1 MFHELRKRA
10 LLTDGNSLSGKV
22 ALITGASRGIG
33 AAVARRFA
41 AAGGQ
46 VAIGY
51 QARSD
56 AAASLAAEI
65 TAAGGQ
71 CLAVQGDI
79 ADSDAAQR
87 IANDTVARFG
97 RIDILVNCAG
107 IGPYRPLGAMD
118 ATFIRAILDA
128 NVLGTVLVTQAVL
141 SHLTAPGGRIIN
153 FASALAFRPIP
164 TSSVYS
170 ASKAAVVTLTRAWS
184 KELGPRGITVN
195 AIAPGVIETEM
206 TAAILAERG
215 ASVVASTPLG
225 RIGQTGDIAGI
236 ALFLCSSEASWITGR
251 TIIADGGVT

>member
-1 MFHELRKRA
+1 MS
-10 LLTDGNSLSGKV
+10 TDGESLRGKV
-22 ALITGASRGIG
+22 ALITGGSRGIG

-51 QARSD
+51 QARGD
-56 AAASLAAEI
+56 TAASLAADI
-65 TAAGGQ
+65 TGAGGQ

-79 ADSDAAQR
+79 TDADAVQR
-87 IANDTVARFG
+87 IATETVARFG

-107 IGPYRPLGAMD
+107 IAPYRPLGAMD
-118 ATFIRAILDA
+118 AAFIRAMLDA

-141 SHLTAPGGRIIN
+141 AHLTAPGGRILN
-153 FASALAFRPIP
+153 FASAMAFRPVP
-164 TSSVYS
+164 TSSVYA
-170 ASKAAVVTLTRAWS
+170 ASKAAVVTLTHAWS

-215 ASVVASTPLG
+215 AGIVAATPLG
-225 RIGQTGDIAGI
+225 RIGQTDDIAGI
-236 ALFLCSSEASWITGR
+236 ALFLCSAEAGWITGR
-251 TIIADGGVT
+251 TIIADGGIT

>member
-1 MFHELRKRA
+1 MR
-10 LLTDGNSLSGKV
+10 TDNKSLSGKI

-56 AAASLAAEI
+56 AAANLAAEI
-65 TAAGGQ
+65 TRAGGE
-71 CLAVQGDI
+71 CLLVQGDI
-79 ADSDAAQR
+79 TDADAARR
-87 IANDTVARFG
+87 IVADTVARFG

-107 IGPYRPLGAMD
+107 IAPYRALGAMD
-118 ATFIRAILDA
+118 TAYIRAILDA
-128 NVLGTVLVTQAVL
+128 NILGTVLVTQAVL
-141 SHLTAPGGRIIN
+141 PHLTAPGGRITN

-164 TSSVYS
+164 TSSLYA
-170 ASKAAVVTLTRAWS
+170 ASKAAVVTLTHAWS

-215 ASVVASTPLG
+215 AGIVASTPLG
-225 RIGQTGDIAGI
+225 RIGQTDDIAGI
-236 ALFLCSSEASWITGR
+236 ALFLCSAEAGWITGR
-251 TIIADGGVT
+251 TIIADVGIT